1 MSRKL
6 TYPAVLPDMMQ
17 FVMSTEP
24 PLMKKPPPCESR
36 KVLTFLS
43 VHGKFVHQG
52 RVLKGVSRKVLGQV
66 AYKLLSPGR

>member
-6 TYPAVLPDMMQ
+6 TYPAVLTDMMQ

-36 KVLTFLS
+36 KVLAFS
-43 VHGKFVHQG
+43 QCMKSSFNRGG
-52 RVLKGVSRKVLGQV
+52 C
-66 AYKLLSPGR
+66 